1 MHTPNNK
8 GRGEIMRALFLN
20 IHSIMLRGAVG
31 FVALLSITTVHAQ
44 VLRVTAANGSNS
56 AVYDL
61 TFSASG
67 SLTGALTPVNTDAS
81 KFVGIRS
88 LAYVR
93 NLSPPGTIDLLV
105 TDAQRG
111 VVARYANIT
120 PYAGANPPPPE
131 AATIVWSTAC
141 GPGPAAPDGISVDG
155 SGNVFVVSSAP
166 GGSSVAGLWVFP
178 NAASQPAGT
187 PPCSVTPRLVDSG
200 FNGTLEQLLEE
211 TLFAFAITN
220 PNQNGNT
227 PTSTGDLLVLAS
239 SPTPAVFAYNGQ
251 DIQAFLSCT
260 GAYPACSVT
269 PHILIGQVQV
279 PAAAACISGLS
290 NLPAGLTPGG
300 MDFWLPDNSLLI
312 STAGG
317 SILRY
322 SFPGGVPCRL
332 NDFAD
337 GLGNGKFKVKTGWQN
352 HQASAFVAN
361 NNGGDILQFGEPLS
375 PTGPGTLKATVTTGV
390 QRPQGLVVSNL
401 NVAPA
406 SACQVAG
413 GCDLLG
419 GVLKHTITGAGDL
432 SNKFL
437 IETPCIVQVDPR
449 IAQYGTCT
457 GHSLPVSQVCAGYG
471 TTVIPESLCGGS
483 GSPSTQDNQPHG
495 FALIKTDNTV
505 DSSLNGALVANDS
518 TPDLVLAGTA
528 NPLCPK
534 SILAWAPLESEG
546 SVVEDVAGVR
556 PMLEMT
562 NFCDAGSTTKGN
574 SIFAIGLVLNDDPHA
589 MLAPNLP
596 FTYVNFVN
604 QKYTNLIAAVN
615 AANVNKSVQQSLVKC
630 IQSSQKDFNALP
642 PSFAAAL
649 TELLS
654 CDGQV
659 VKSKTK
665 FDPIPGIDPNPYG
678 EIRGRIGNVYLWIS
692 YQFAGRGAPTQWP
705 LP

>member
-1 MHTPNNK
+1 
-8 GRGEIMRALFLN
+8 MRALLLN
-20 IHSIMLRGAVG
+20 IHSTMLRGAVG
-31 FVALLSITTVHAQ
+31 FVALLAITTVHAQ
-44 VLRVTAANGSNS
+44 VLRVTAANASNS

-61 TFSASG
+61 PFSANG
-67 SLTGALTPVNTDAS
+67 SLTGAMTPVNADAN
-81 KFVGIRS
+81 KFKGIRS

-93 NLSPPGTIDLLV
+93 NLSLAGSIDLLV
-105 TDAQRG
+105 TDAQKG
-111 VVARYANIT
+111 AVARYANIT
-120 PYAGANPPPPE
+120 PYGDASPPPPE

-141 GPGPAAPDGISVDG
+141 PGPGPTAPDGISVDAN
-155 SGNVFVVSSAP
+155 GNVFVVSSAP
-166 GGSSVAGLWVFP
+166 GSSSAAGLWVFP

-200 FNGTLEQLLEE
+200 FNGTFEQLLEE

-251 DIQAFLSCT
+251 DIQAFLGCT
-260 GAYPACSVT
+260 GGYPACSVT
-269 PHILIGQVQV
+269 PHILISQAQV
-279 PAAAACISGLS
+279 PVTAACASGVS
-290 NLPAGLTPGG
+290 SLPAGLAPGG

-312 STAGG
+312 STGGG

-322 SFPGGVPCRL
+322 SFPGGVPCQL

-361 NNGGDILQFGEPLS
+361 NNGGNILQFGEPLS
-375 PTGPGTLKATVTTGV
+375 PTGAATLEAIVTTGV
-390 QRPQGLVVSNL
+390 QHPQGLVVSNV
-401 NVAPA
+401 NNAPA
-406 SACQVAG
+406 PACQVAG

-432 SNKFL
+432 TNKFL
-437 IETPCIVQVDPR
+437 IETPCIVEVDPR

-457 GHSLPVSQVCAGYG
+457 GHSLPVAQVCAGYG
-471 TTVIPESLCGGS
+471 TTVIPEYLCGGS
-483 GSPSTQDNQPHG
+483 GTPSKNPMTGAIQPYG
-495 FALIKTDNTV
+495 FALIKTDNTD

-518 TPDLVLAGTA
+518 SPDLLLAPPPGHF
-528 NPLCPK
+528 NPTCPQ
-534 SILAWAPLESEG
+534 SVLAWAPLESEG

-556 PMLEMT
+556 PLLEMT

-574 SIFAIGLVLNDDPHA
+574 SIFAIGLVLNDDPKA
-589 MLAPNLP
+589 MLAPNLL
-596 FTYVNFVN
+596 FTYPNFVN

-615 AANVNKSVQQSLVKC
+615 AANVSKSVQQDLVKC
-630 IQSSQKDFNALP
+630 IQGSQKDFNALP
-642 PSFAAAL
+642 PNYTSAL
-649 TELLS
+649 TGLLS

-659 VKSKTK
+659 LKDKTK
-665 FDPIPGIDPNPYG
+665 FNPIPGIDPNPYG
-678 EIRGRIGNVYLWIS
+678 EIRGRIGNVYLWIN
-692 YQFAGRGAPTQWP
+692 QIAGKGIPTQWP

>member
-1 MHTPNNK
+1 
-8 GRGEIMRALFLN
+8 MRAPFLN
-20 IHSIMLRGAVG
+20 IHSTMLRGAIG
-31 FVALLSITTVHAQ
+31 FVAMLAITTAHAQ
-44 VLRVTAANGSNS
+44 ILRVTAANASNS
-56 AVYDL
+56 NVYDL

-67 SLTGALTPVNTDAS
+67 SLTGAITPVNSDAS
-81 KFVGIRS
+81 AFVGIRS

-93 NLSPPGTIDLLV
+93 NLSPPGSIDLLV

-111 VVARYANIT
+111 IVARYANIT
-120 PYAGANPPPPE
+120 PYAGANPPPRE
-131 AATIVWSTAC
+131 AATVVWSTAC
-141 GPGPAAPDGISVDG
+141 GPGPTAPDGISVDAN
-155 SGNVFVVSSAP
+155 GNVFVVSSAP
-166 GGSSVAGLWVFP
+166 GSSSAAGLWVFP

-200 FNGTLEQLLEE
+200 FNGTSEQLLEE
-211 TLFAFAITN
+211 TLFAFAVTN

-227 PTSTGDLLVLAS
+227 PTSTADLLVLAS
-239 SPTPAVFAYNGQ
+239 SPTPAVFAYSGQ

-269 PHILIGQVQV
+269 PRNLITQVQV
-279 PAAAACISGLS
+279 PVTAACASGVS
-290 NLPAGLTPGG
+290 NFPTGLTPGG

-312 STAGG
+312 STGGG

-322 SFPGGVPCRL
+322 SFPGGVPCRI

-352 HQASAFVAN
+352 HQANAFVAN
-361 NNGGDILQFGEPLS
+361 NNGGDILQFSEPLS
-375 PTGPGTLKATVTTGV
+375 PSGAATLKATVTTGV
-390 QRPQGLVVSNL
+390 QHPQGLVVSNL

-406 SACQVAG
+406 SACQAAG

-449 IAQYGTCT
+449 IAQFGTCT

-471 TTVIPESLCGGS
+471 TTVIPETLCGGS
-483 GSPSTQDNQPHG
+483 GTPSVDGQPHG

-528 NPLCPK
+528 NPLCPQ
-534 SILAWAPLESEG
+534 SVLGWAPLESEG

-596 FTYVNFVN
+596 FTFVNFVN

-642 PSFAAAL
+642 PSFAVAL

-654 CDGQV
+654 CDAQV
-659 VKSKTK
+659 VKSKSK
-665 FDPIPGIDPNPYG
+665 FSPTPGIDPNPFG

-692 YQFAGRGAPTQWP
+692 FQFAGRGAPTQWP